1 MKMKCDTYVSY
12 YLIGELVKTFQNRSN
27 LKCVPKLG
35 RTPVGESLEMAF
47 QAE

>member
-1 MKMKCDTYVSY
+1 
-12 YLIGELVKTFQNRSN
+12 

-47 QAE
+47 QAEWVTLGEKKYGCKVRGMPGKKQQFS